1 MHLVLGPTDRELV
14 ARVVVDDDRHAYAT
28 LVRRHQAP
36 VRAFALRL
44 AGGDAGLADDVAQT
58 AFVLAWRH
66 LKTFRG
72 DGELRSWLLK
82 LCYRA
87 FLTDARRAHKS
98 REVATTDDLDVAAT
112 TGAPVDTAARRDVL
126 RAMATLKAEER
137 AALALC
143 FQEGLT
149 HDEAARVLEMP
160 LGTLKS
166 HVARGKEK
174 LKALLAAYAPAGP
187 DGTEAA

>member
-1 MHLVLGPTDRELV
+1 MHVVLGPSDRELV
-14 ARVVVDDDRHAYAT
+14 ARVVVDDDRHAFAT
-28 LVRRHQAP
+28 LVRRHQPP

-44 AGGDAGLADDVAQT
+44 AAGDKGLADDVAQN
-58 AFVLAWRH
+58 AFVLAWKN
-66 LKTFRG
+66 LGSFRG

-82 LCYRA
+82 LTYRA
-87 FLTDARRAHKS
+87 FLTDARRAHKK
-98 REVATTDDLDVAAT
+98 RETADVDGAVADTREAD
-112 TGAPVDTAARRDVL
+112 GAPDALQRRDVV
-126 RAMATLKAEER
+126 RALATLREEER

-149 HDEAARVLEMP
+149 HEEAAVVLEMP

-174 LKALLAAYAPAGP
+174 LKVLLAAYKP
-187 DGTEAA
+187 EVAA

>member
-14 ARVVVDDDRHAYAT
+14 ARVLVDDDRHAFST

-36 VRAFALRL
+36 LRAFALRL
-44 AGGDAGLADDVAQT
+44 CGGDRGHADDVAQT
-58 AFVLAWRH
+58 AFILAWHH
-66 LKTFRG
+66 LRTFRG
-72 DGELRSWLLK
+72 EGELRSWLLK

-87 FLTDARRAHKS
+87 FLTDARRAHKK
-98 REVATTDDLDVAAT
+98 RETAGDDVPDAGHDAVDV
-112 TGAPVDTAARRDVL
+112 GPRRDVL
-126 RAMATLKAEER
+126 RAMATLKDEER

-149 HDEAARVLEMP
+149 HEEAAAVLEMP
-160 LGTLKS
+160 IGTLKS

-174 LKALLAAYAPAGP
+174 LRGLLAAYRPP
-187 DGTEAA
+187 DDTPPHDTEAA

>member
-1 MHLVLGPTDRELV
+1 MRLVLGPTDRELV
-14 ARVVVDDDRHAYAT
+14 ARVVVDDDRHAFAT

-36 VRAFALRL
+36 VRAFAGRL
-44 AGGDAGLADDVAQT
+44 TCGDRGLADDVAQQT
-58 AFVLAWRH
+58 FVLAWKH
-66 LKTFRG
+66 LASYRA

-82 LCYRA
+82 LTYRA
-87 FLTDARRAHKS
+87 FLTDARRAHKK
-98 REVATTDDLDVAAT
+98 RETSDDAAVDSAAVAGAVDD
-112 TGAPVDTAARRDVL
+112 ARRDVA
-126 RAMATLKAEER
+126 RAIATLREEER

-149 HDEAARVLEMP
+149 HDEAAVVLEMP

-174 LKALLAAYAPAGP
+174 LRVLLAAYK
-187 DGTEAA
+187 TEAA

>member
-1 MHLVLGPTDRELV
+1 MLLVLGPTDRELL
-14 ARVVVDDDRHAYAT
+14 ARVVVDDDRHAWAT
-28 LVRRHQAP
+28 LVRRHQSP

-44 AGGDAGLADDVAQT
+44 AGGDPGLADDVAQT

-66 LKTFRG
+66 IKGFRG

-87 FLTDARRAHKS
+87 FLTDARRAHRS
-98 REVATTDDLDVAAT
+98 REVIVDEQPEAAGHPTDT
-112 TGAPVDTAARRDVL
+112 SARRDVL
-126 RAMATLKAEER
+126 RALAILKEEER

-149 HDEAARVLEMP
+149 HEEAAKVLEMP

-166 HVARGKEK
+166 HVSRGKEK
-174 LKALLAAYAPAGP
+174 LKKLLAAYDPRKP